1 MSLINT
7 DIYNIRNSIENI
19 KRQYI
24 PENEDTL
31 ALGIFGYLGDIQAKS
46 IQTAIMLTGELENEV
61 FPNRARLD
69 KNIITHAIMQNITDI
84 NATPANMTIIIGIT
98 TDDLDKYMINNK
110 FVFDKDFPIIITN
123 ENTGETY
130 EYHLDYDIIL
140 TRSNRSSKT
149 VYAAVYDIDKNNP
162 ISDITNPYLKQPYTI
177 KMASKTYVF
186 IQCAVHQI
194 KNVQKYN
201 QIMNNSIIDNK
212 TFTFEFEDQLA
223 SFDIIVK
230 EGGKEYTITPIFEG
244 VAPDPEIE
252 YFCYYTYITT
262 NMIRVKFERTSFM
275 PSLNAEIEINIKT
288 TKGTEA
294 TFNYTGDMYIN
305 MKSDKY
311 NYNNIITFIRPNTAS
326 KGAVDRKSTEELHNI
341 IPKEM
346 LSRGSITTTTDLFN
360 YFNLLNTSENRMEL
374 MKKVDNQI
382 ERIYY
387 SYFLLKNSTGNV
399 VPTNTIN
406 LNIKDTD
413 FSIYEENGT
422 SVLPAGT
429 MIEYDPE
436 TFIGHVVTESDSE
449 FVYSTL
455 YTLLVNT
462 DPLYTSSYLT
472 IINENP
478 FVTFEYINQDSEL
491 QFIADKVNFNRHL
504 LVDRNKYNFTFSAN
518 QSINIP
524 LYDIEANLNTEQI
537 LDALKDRVKAI
548 VVLYKE
554 KAPYRYKEAT
564 LSEYDGETL
573 KYTFVTDFETDNRFD
588 LHNNIRINDIYVVGS
603 DEKNYGYLNDS
614 TETRIY
620 ILTKFD
626 NVEYGRHDLDDI
638 VPGLEGYSVTNIFEV
653 YNGLSFFKN
662 YSGLMDNRISVWENR
677 ETCEKY
683 MYSISSVPVVGYEY
697 TRQDEDNVFDLVEQ
711 MNYKKAYIDNALNV
725 LENSFEIDFKF
736 FNTYGP
742 SRTYT
747 IDEKGKIPIGRVDI
761 VASFKLSLKA
771 TADDYTRDEIIA
783 DVKAYVENLENHD
796 DFHISNLISYITTKY
811 ESAINYFG
819 WFGFNKFDANEQH
832 MYKQEVEDKTI
843 CPEFINIRNKFDVDG
858 NIVPD
863 IEIVTA
869 LI

>member
-7 DIYNIRNSIENI
+7 DIYNIRNSIEKI
-19 KRQYI
+19 KQQYI
-24 PENEDTL
+24 PEDEDTL

-46 IQTAIMLTGELENEV
+46 LQTAIMMTGELENEV

-98 TDDLDKYMINNK
+98 TDDLDKYMVNNK
-110 FVFDKDFPIIITN
+110 FTFDKDFPIIITN
-123 ENTGETY
+123 ENSGETY

-149 VYAAVYDIDKNNP
+149 VYAAVYDIDKDNP

-177 KMASKTYVF
+177 KFESKTYVF
-186 IQCAVHQI
+186 IQCNVHQV

-201 QIMNNSIIDNK
+201 QIVNNSIIDNK

-230 EGGKEYTITPIFEG
+230 EGGKEYNLTPIFEG
-244 VAPDPEIE
+244 VAPDPKLE

-294 TFNYTGDMYIN
+294 TFNYVDNFYID

-311 NYNNIITFIRPNTAS
+311 NYNNIMLYIKPNTSS

-346 LSRGSITTTTDLFN
+346 LSRGCITTMTDLFN
-360 YFNLLNTSENRMEL
+360 YFNLLNTSENRLEL

-387 SYFLLKNSTGNV
+387 SYFLLKNSAGNV

-406 LNIKDTD
+406 LEIKDTD

-436 TFIGHVVTESDSE
+436 TFIGHVVKESDSE

-455 YTLLVNT
+455 YTLLVNV

-491 QFIADKVNFNRHL
+491 QFIADSVNFKRHL
-504 LVDRNKYNFTFSAN
+504 LIDRNKYTFTFSMN

-524 LYDIEANLNTEQI
+524 LYDTDANLTEQEI
-537 LDALKDRVKAI
+537 LDTLSDKVK
-548 VVLYKE
+548 VVVVMYKE
-554 KAPYRYKEAT
+554 KAAYRYKEAKIF
-564 LSEYDGETL
+564 EYDGEGF
-573 KYTFVTDFETDNRFD
+573 KFTFQTDFETDNRFD
-588 LHNNIRINDIYVVGS
+588 LHNNIRINDVYVVGS
-603 DEKNYGYLNDS
+603 DEMNYGYLNDS

-620 ILTKFD
+620 VLTKF
-626 NVEYGRHDLDDI
+626 EEGEFGRHDLDNI
-638 VPGLEGYSVTNIFEV
+638 APGYEGYTVTNIFEV

-662 YSGLMDNRISVWENR
+662 YSGLMDNRIKVSSNTI
-677 ETCEKY
+677 TCEKY
-683 MYSISSVPVVGYEY
+683 LYSISSVPVVGYDY
-697 TRQDEDNVFDLVEQ
+697 SQDEDHVFDLVEQ

-747 IDEKGKIPIGRVDI
+747 IDEQGKTPIGRVDI

-771 TADDYTRDEIIA
+771 TADDYTKDAIIS
-783 DVKAYVENLENHD
+783 DVKSYVENLENHD
-796 DFHISNLISYITTKY
+796 DFHIPNLISYITTKY

-819 WFGFNKFDANEQH
+819 WFGFNGFDANEQH

-843 CPEFINIRNKFDVDG
+843 CPEFINIRNKIDIDG
-858 NIVPD
+858 NVVPN
-863 IEIVTA
+863 ISIVTA